1 MAFYLLFIAV
11 PILGLLAFL
20 LAGGPKDKNGYSWI
34 QFFAKGKDAGF
45 SLKEIELLR
54 RVAVRAELEDPS
66 ALFWSVKQ
74 LDLCIKAVLRRARLT
89 GQENSLET
97 QDFLSR
103 LYEFR
108 KKIEFEQPRYRKGIV
123 NSRSIAE
130 GQRLRLLVEGAGVF
144 ESSVLRNS
152 DRFVT
157 ISRPLSTRVPQSF
170 SWKGKR
176 IAVYFWR
183 HDDAG
188 YVFDTYALDEVSQ
201 GGKSVLQLS
210 HSDSLFRAQKR
221 RSVRAKT
228 RLSAYLYLPKDEAYP
243 ELVESEP
250 GMRCIVD
257 DLSEDGCA
265 LTIGGRAAVGLRV
278 KVQFELANS
287 AIAFSGVVRSSE
299 YDEESNKSKL
309 HIEALPLT
317 LQTRNRIL
325 AEVFGVNPDAELEA
339 AFAIFDEDKDRDL
352 SVESA
357 LQEASRD
364 GAAAVQKPEA

>member
-1 MAFYLLFIAV
+1 MAFYLLFLAIPV
-11 PILGLLAFL
+11 LGLLAFL
-20 LAGGPKDKNGYSWI
+20 LAGGPKEKNGYSWI

-89 GQENSLET
+89 GQENALET
-97 QDFLSR
+97 QDFLAR
-103 LYEFR
+103 LYEYR
-108 KKIEFEQPRYRKGIV
+108 KKIEFDQPRYRKGIV
-123 NSRSIAE
+123 SSRSIAE

-157 ISRPLSTRVPQSF
+157 IGRPSGSRLPSSF
-170 SWKGKR
+170 AWKGRR

-183 HDDAG
+183 HEDAG
-188 YVFDTYALDEVSQ
+188 YVFDTYVLDDIAQ
-201 GGKSVLQLS
+201 NGKNVLQLS

-228 RLSAYLYLPKDEAYP
+228 RISAFLYLPKDDAYP
-243 ELVESEP
+243 ELVESDP
-250 GMRCIVD
+250 GMRCIVE

-265 LTIGGRAAVGLRV
+265 LTIGGRAAAGMKV
-278 KVQFELANS
+278 KVQFELAGK
-287 AIAFSGVVRSSE
+287 AIAFSGVVKSSD
-299 YDEESNKSKL
+299 YDEENNKSRL
-309 HIEALPLT
+309 HVESTPLT
-317 LQTRNRIL
+317 LQTRNAIL

-339 AFAIFDEDKDRDL
+339 AFSIFDDEKDDV

-357 LQEASRD
+357 LEDASRD
-364 GAAAVQKPEA
+364 GASVVSKPEA